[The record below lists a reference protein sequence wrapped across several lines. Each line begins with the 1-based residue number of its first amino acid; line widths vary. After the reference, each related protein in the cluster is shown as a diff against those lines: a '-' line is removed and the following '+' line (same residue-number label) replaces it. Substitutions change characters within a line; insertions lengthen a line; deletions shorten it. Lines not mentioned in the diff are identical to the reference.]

1 MQYLGGKSSAAKFL
15 VGCINPVRAGR
26 VAWDAF
32 CGGLSMSVELAKAGP
47 VITTDINRALISL
60 YKAVAAGW
68 DPPTTVTEEQYRAGK
83 SLPDTDPMKAFLG
96 FGCSFGGKWYA
107 GFARSKDPKDGRSV
121 RGYASQCRNG
131 LIEDIPALKA
141 AGGVIECCNFLAMD
155 PADPEVSEDAHEMIL
170 YLDSP
175 YEGTE
180 AYGAVAPFDHN
191 LFWQRVRQWA
201 ALTDVFVSE
210 YNAPF
215 GRPILEFAR
224 RVGIHD
230 AFMFVTCAAAI
241 SMGPPKAR
249 MAQTAASPQAAQ
261 QLMLLL
267 SGCFGY
273 LPRSP
278 AYRAPKPDETVAEA
292 IAAGLRLKP
301 SPKAIPAIDAA
312 LVLCADHELNP
323 ATFVARITASSES
336 DLHSCIASAIGTA
349 SGARIARACD
359 ALDQFF
365 RGPVTLA
372 RLVPRSGGDSAGS
385 MDIATVGFNHP
396 LYPRGDP
403 RAAYLLD
410 MVRAMNSRSAAVRNI
425 LDCLDVAQKRHK
437 QHARLET
444 ALAVLAIAL
453 EMPIGA
459 ASGLLTLARIAGWVA
474 HIAEQRLGGFLIRP
488 RAKFIQT
495 AAPAPG
501 FADGR

>member
-1 MQYLGGKSSAAKFL
+1 MADGASGTDPHRDPRYASRAEAIELLDIKPATLYTYVSRGLIRRVNS
-15 VGCINPVRAGR
+15 AGR
-26 VAWDAF
+26 KQSFYLREDIDRIHSRSTARASNAVLAEGAIRYGEPIVATSITEITPNGPRYRSRNAVD
-32 CGGLSMSVELAKAGP
+32 LARSG
-47 VITTDINRALISL
+47 VGFE
-60 YKAVAAGW
+60 AVADLLWTGMLIDQNRSW
-68 DPPTTVTEEQYRAGK
+68 PLQRPGG
-83 SLPDTDPMKAFLG
+83 PFL
-96 FGCSFGGKWYA
+96 KLVREP
-107 GFARSKDPKDGRSV
+107 ARL
-121 RGYASQCRNG
+121 AS
-131 LIEDIPALKA
+131 
-141 AGGVIECCNFLAMD
+141 
-155 PADPEVSEDAHEMIL
+155 
-170 YLDSP
+170 
-175 YEGTE
+175 
-180 AYGAVAPFDHN
+180 
-191 LFWQRVRQWA
+191 
-201 ALTDVFVSE
+201 
-210 YNAPF
+210 
-215 GRPILEFAR
+215 

-301 SPKAIPAIDAA
+301 SPKTVPAIDAT

-372 RLVPRSGGDSAGS
+372 SLVPRSGGDGASS
-385 MDIATVGFNHP
+385 MDIATLGFNHP

-403 RAAYLLD
+403 RAAHLLD
-410 MVRAMNSRSAAVRNI
+410 MIRAMNSRSAAVRNI
-425 LDCLDVAQKRHK
+425 LDCLDGAEKKHK
-437 QHARLET
+437 QHPRLET
-444 ALAVLAIAL
+444 ALAVLAITL

-488 RAKFIQT
+488 RAKFVQ
-495 AAPAPG
+495 APAPAPG